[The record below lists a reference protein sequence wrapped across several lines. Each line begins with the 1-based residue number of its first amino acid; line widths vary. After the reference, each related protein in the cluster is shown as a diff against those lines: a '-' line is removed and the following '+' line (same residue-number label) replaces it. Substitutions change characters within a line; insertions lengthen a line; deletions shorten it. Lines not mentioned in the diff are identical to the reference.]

1 MQVTLPSIVTS
12 SMGIS
17 SIKDRSSITFSI
29 AVSESKEE
37 LIEYRSSG
45 RAMIVSTC
53 SLAFVTSLV
62 AVTAVTVASDEEDTA
77 EEWGSSSEATS

>member
-1 MQVTLPSIVTS
+1 MTLPSIVTS

-17 SIKDRSSITFSI
+17 SITDRSSITFSI

-53 SLAFVTSLV
+53 SLAFVTSLI
-62 AVTAVTVASDEEDTA
+62 AVTVALDEEDTA